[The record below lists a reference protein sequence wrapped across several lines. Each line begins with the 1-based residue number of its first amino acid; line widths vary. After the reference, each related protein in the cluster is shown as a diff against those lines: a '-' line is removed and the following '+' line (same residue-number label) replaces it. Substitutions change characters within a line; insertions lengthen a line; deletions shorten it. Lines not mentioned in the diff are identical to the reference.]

1 MEVDSVDA
9 RIKSGHDD
17 FFEECHTL
25 PEDRYYDGR
34 TATAHRAI
42 ITLAGRDLII
52 GTAEIAELARW
63 PVDDMR
69 VIDANKVTGGINFG
83 RVSDSAPRLVLL
95 DSPQRQALLE
105 QHPHLGHWQRRAIKR
120 GWSVGAAWTLA
131 GLVIATGVY
140 FGWRD
145 GSAALARFVPKAWE
159 QRLGAHIYKAITKN
173 LTVCDSDG
181 GKAALRALVDRL
193 APPEL
198 QKNAT
203 EKQDGITIDVI
214 DIKLPNAL
222 AMPGDHVLVTSGLIE
237 LATTPDM
244 LAAVIAHEIAHLD
257 LRHPTQ
263 GAISNL
269 GISATVSIILGGSG
283 AGDVATLLTIMSYS
297 RKMEEEAD
305 FRGLDLLKNAG
316 LRADGMAQFFKVMEE
331 KVKSDGDSLLPDW
344 LASHPGLKER
354 ADYTKADTAGATAM
368 TDAEWQKV
376 KDVCKTR

>member
-1 MEVDSVDA
+1 M
-9 RIKSGHDD
+9 
-17 FFEECHTL
+17 

-42 ITLAGRDLII
+42 ISVAGRDLVI

-63 PVDDMR
+63 PIADMR

-83 RVSDSAPRLVLL
+83 RVSDPAPRLVLL
-95 DSPQRQALLE
+95 DSPQRAALLAA
-105 QHPHLGHWQRRAIKR
+105 HPHLGHWQRRAIKR
-120 GWSVGAAWTLA
+120 GWSVGTAWTLA
-131 GLVIATGVY
+131 GLIIATGVY

-145 GSAALARFVPKAWE
+145 GSAGLARFVPKAWE
-159 QRLGAHIYKAITKN
+159 QRLGAHIHKAITKN
-173 LTVCDSDG
+173 LTVCESDG

-198 QKNAT
+198 QKNAAAQ
-203 EKQDGITIDVI
+203 QDGITIDVV
-214 DIKLPNAL
+214 DLKLPNAL
-222 AMPGDHVLVTSGLIE
+222 AMPGDHVVVTSGLIE

-244 LAAVIAHEIAHLD
+244 LAAVIAHEIAHLE

-305 FRGLDLLKNAG
+305 FRGLDLLKTAG
-316 LRADGMAQFFKVMEE
+316 LRADGMAQFFKVMKDKFE
-331 KVKSDGDSLLPDW
+331 KDGDSLIPDW
-344 LASHPGLKER
+344 LASHPGLDDR
-354 ADYTKADTAGATAM
+354 ADYTKADTTGATAM
-368 TDAEWQKV
+368 TDADWQSV
-376 KDVCKTR
+376 KGICRAK

>member
-1 MEVDSVDA
+1 
-9 RIKSGHDD
+9 
-17 FFEECHTL
+17 L

-34 TATAHRAI
+34 TATAHRAL
-42 ITLAGRDLII
+42 ITAKGPDLII
-52 GTAEIAELARW
+52 ATAEIAELARW
-63 PVDDMR
+63 PIADMR

-83 RVSDSAPRLVLL
+83 RVSDPAPRLVLL
-95 DSPQRQALLE
+95 DSPQRQALLAE
-105 QHPHLGHWQRRAIKR
+105 HPHLGQWRRRAIKR

-145 GSAALARFVPKAWE
+145 GSAALARVVPKTWE

-173 LTVCDSDG
+173 LTVCERDG

-198 QKNAT
+198 QKNAGA
-203 EKQDGITIDVI
+203 KQDGITIDVV

-222 AMPGDHVLVTSGLIE
+222 AMPGDHVLVTSGLID
-237 LATTPDM
+237 LATSPDM
-244 LAAVIAHEIAHLD
+244 LAGVIAHEIAHLD

-263 GAISNL
+263 GVISNL

-283 AGDVATLLTIMSYS
+283 AGDVATLLTVLSYS
-297 RKMEEEAD
+297 RKMEHEAD
-305 FRGLDLLKNAG
+305 IRGLELLKTAG
-316 LRADGMAQFFKVMEE
+316 LRGDGMAMFFKAMEE
-331 KVKSDGDSLLPDW
+331 ESKKDGDGIIPDW

-354 ADYTKADTAGATAM
+354 AEYTTTDATGAAAM
-368 TDAEWQKV
+368 TDAEWQTV
-376 KDVCKTR
+376 KNICKAK